1 MSARAN
7 PSLPDLASRAR
18 PSRRGAGACAA
29 LGVLLLAAGCAQLPR
44 DANGSPPTA
53 RLAPNA
59 VPPAPLTAEDKQ
71 KLDALNQQVLRDQ
84 AAAIAL
90 DQQAAAAR
98 AAYAYPN
105 TSWNLYYGGWGGG
118 RWGGGVSVGMPGWG
132 WGGYPYGWW

>member
-7 PSLPDLASRAR
+7 PPLPDFASRAR
-18 PSRRGAGACAA
+18 LPRRGVAACAA
-29 LGVLLLAAGCAQLPR
+29 LGALLLAAGCAQIPR

-59 VPPAPLTAEDKQ
+59 VPPAPLSAEDQQ

-118 RWGGGVSVGMPGWG
+118 RGGGGVSVGMPGWG

>member
-7 PSLPDLASRAR
+7 PPLTDFASRACH
-18 PSRRGAGACAA
+18 PRRGAAACAA
-29 LGVLLLAAGCAQLPR
+29 LGALLLAAGCAQIPR

-59 VPPAPLTAEDKQ
+59 IPPAPLSADDKQ

-98 AAYAYPN
+98 AAYAYPLAQALADHGLELA
-105 TSWNLYYGGWGGG
+105 SALLLY
-118 RWGGGVSVGMPGWG
+118 V
-132 WGGYPYGWW
+132 

>member
-1 MSARAN
+1 MSARAIS
-7 PSLPDLASRAR
+7 PLPESPATTPRVL
-18 PSRRGAGACAA
+18 RRIAACAA
-29 LGVLLLAAGCAQLPR
+29 LGALLLAAGCAEIPR

-59 VPPAPLTAEDKQ
+59 IPPAPLTTEDKQ
-71 KLDALNQQVLRDQ
+71 KLSALNQQVLRDQ
-84 AAAIAL
+84 AAAIAF

-98 AAYAYPN
+98 AAYGYPN

-118 RWGGGVSVGMPGWG
+118 HWGGGVGVGMPGWG

>member
-1 MSARAN
+1 MSARAT
-7 PSLPDLASRAR
+7 PSLPDFASRAR
-18 PSRRGAGACAA
+18 HPRRGAAACAL
-29 LGVLLLAAGCAQLPR
+29 LGALLLAAGCAQIPR
-44 DANGSPPTA
+44 DTNGSPPTA

-59 VPPAPLTAEDKQ
+59 VPPAPLSAEDKQ

-118 RWGGGVSVGMPGWG
+118 RWGGGVGVGMPGWG

>member
-7 PSLPDLASRAR
+7 PPLPVPASRTR
-18 PSRRGAGACAA
+18 HPRRGAAACAA
-29 LGVLLLAAGCAQLPR
+29 LGALLLAAGCVQIPR

-59 VPPAPLTAEDKQ
+59 LPPAPLSAEDRQ
-71 KLDALNQQVLRDQ
+71 KLDELNQQVLRDQ

-105 TSWNLYYGGWGGG
+105 TSWNLFYGGWGAGH
-118 RWGGGVSVGMPGWG
+118 WGGGVSVGMPGWG

>member
-1 MSARAN
+1 MSARATS
-7 PSLPDLASRAR
+7 PLPESPATTPRVLRSVA
-18 PSRRGAGACAA
+18 AGAA
-29 LGVLLLAAGCAQLPR
+29 LGALLLAAGCAEIPR

-59 VPPAPLTAEDKQ
+59 IPPAPLTAEDKQ
-71 KLDALNQQVLRDQ
+71 KLSALNQQVLRDQ
-84 AAAIAL
+84 AAAIAF

-98 AAYAYPN
+98 AAYGYPN

-118 RWGGGVSVGMPGWG
+118 HWGGGVGVGMPGWG

>member
-7 PSLPDLASRAR
+7 PPLPDCASSARHPRRA
-18 PSRRGAGACAA
+18 AACAA
-29 LGVLLLAAGCAQLPR
+29 LGVILLGAGCAQIPR

-59 VPPAPLTAEDKQ
+59 IPPAPLSADEKQ

-98 AAYAYPN
+98 AAYGYPN

-118 RWGGGVSVGMPGWG
+118 HWGGGVSVGMPGWG

>member
-7 PSLPDLASRAR
+7 PPQPESASRAGV
-18 PSRRGAGACAA
+18 PLRGAAACAA
-29 LGVLLLAAGCAQLPR
+29 FAALLLAAGCAQIPR
-44 DANGSPPTA
+44 DVNGSPPTA
-53 RLAPNA
+53 RLAPDA
-59 VPPAPLTAEDKQ
+59 VPPAPLTAEDRQ

-98 AAYAYPN
+98 AAYGYPN

-118 RWGGGVSVGMPGWG
+118 HWGGGVSVGMPGWG

>member
-7 PSLPDLASRAR
+7 PPLPDFAFRAR
-18 PSRRGAGACAA
+18 HPWRGAAACAA
-29 LGVLLLAAGCAQLPR
+29 LGALLLAAGCAQIPR

-59 VPPAPLTAEDKQ
+59 IPPAPLNAEDRQ
-71 KLDALNQQVLRDQ
+71 RLDELNQQVLRDQ

-98 AAYAYPN
+98 YAYPN
-105 TSWNLYYGGWGGG
+105 TSWNLFYGGWGGG
-118 RWGGGVSVGMPGWG
+118 GWGGGVSVGMPGWG